1 VNDNPHAAGGTNA
14 APAATIHHR
23 STSWGRTSVIV
34 EDSAPP
40 GVVVVG
46 RLARGTAG
54 EARRVVHV
62 FGVEATAVMSDL
74 VRTKC
79 GEALSRTD
87 VEWLT
92 PGVGMPCEPCL
103 GLTTGE
109 PARSPRR
116 ELGV

>member
-1 VNDNPHAAGGTNA
+1 M
-14 APAATIHHR
+14 
-23 STSWGRTSVIV
+23 IV

-40 GVVVVG
+40 SVLVVG

-62 FGVEATAVMSDL
+62 FGLDAADGTTEL

-79 GEALSRTD
+79 GEALSRAD
-87 VEWLT
+87 VEWLA
-92 PGVGMPCEPCL
+92 PGAGMPCEPCL
-103 GLTTGE
+103 GLTGGE
-109 PARSPRR
+109 RARSPRR

>member
-1 VNDNPHAAGGTNA
+1 
-14 APAATIHHR
+14 
-23 STSWGRTSVIV
+23 VIV

-40 GVVVVG
+40 SVLIVG

-62 FGVEATAVMSDL
+62 FGLAATDSTEATTELIRSQ
-74 VRTKC
+74 C
-79 GEALSRTD
+79 GETFPRTD

-103 GLTTGE
+103 GLTGGE
-109 PARSPRR
+109 AARAPRR

>member
-1 VNDNPHAAGGTNA
+1 M
-14 APAATIHHR
+14 
-23 STSWGRTSVIV
+23 IV

-40 GVVVVG
+40 SALVVG
-46 RLARGTAG
+46 RLAKGTAG

-62 FGVEATAVMSDL
+62 FGLGAARSTTHL

-79 GEALSRTD
+79 GEALTRAD
-87 VEWLT
+87 VEWLV
-92 PGVGMPCEPCL
+92 PGAGMPCEPCL
-103 GLTTGE
+103 GLAGGE

>member
-1 VNDNPHAAGGTNA
+1 
-14 APAATIHHR
+14 
-23 STSWGRTSVIV
+23 VIV

-40 GVVVVG
+40 SVLIVG

-62 FGVEATAVMSDL
+62 FGLEATATTELIRSQ
-74 VRTKC
+74 C
-79 GEALSRTD
+79 GETFPRTD

-103 GLTTGE
+103 GLTGGE
-109 PARSPRR
+109 AARAPRR

>member
-1 VNDNPHAAGGTNA
+1 M
-14 APAATIHHR
+14 
-23 STSWGRTSVIV
+23 IV

-40 GVVVVG
+40 SVLVVG

-62 FGVEATAVMSDL
+62 FGLDAARSTAGLSGVPGGEAPGRGGATQDNAGLSGL

-79 GEALSRTD
+79 GETLSRRD
-87 VEWLT
+87 VEWLV
-92 PGVGMPCEPCL
+92 PGAGMPCEPCL
-103 GLTTGE
+103 GLTGGE
-109 PARSPRR
+109 RTRSPRR

>member
-1 VNDNPHAAGGTNA
+1 
-14 APAATIHHR
+14 
-23 STSWGRTSVIV
+23 VIV

-40 GVVVVG
+40 SVLVVG
-46 RLARGTAG
+46 RLAGGTAG
-54 EARRVVHV
+54 EASRVVHV
-62 FGVEATAVMSDL
+62 FELETIAATSEL
-74 VRTKC
+74 VRTRC
-79 GEALSRTD
+79 GETLSRAD

-103 GLTTGE
+103 GLTSGE

>member
-1 VNDNPHAAGGTNA
+1 M
-14 APAATIHHR
+14 
-23 STSWGRTSVIV
+23 IV

-40 GVVVVG
+40 SVLVVG

-62 FGVEATAVMSDL
+62 FGLDTTSGTSQL

-79 GEALSRTD
+79 GEALTRTD

-103 GLTTGE
+103 GLTGGE
-109 PARSPRR
+109 RARSPRR